1 MHLKRLICR
10 VCRCSGDLIMKDGG
24 GYFCNDHVCV
34 KDAGIWGFSCDVKDS
49 NYMENVIGLSNMHT
63 VDQITAKGSGKVWY
77 IVKKTEDSPTIWF
90 QKQDDRDYYV
100 KNGEIETSPG
110 KDEHNLWFKSRKS
123 SVSVATTTSQ
133 NTVKTVQTTSII
145 KTTTKDRLIKLHKEL
160 GEILDEL

>member
-34 KDAGIWGFSCDVKDS
+34 KDAGIWGFSCDVKDL

-77 IVKKTEDSPTIWF
+77 IAKKTEDSPTIWF

-110 KDEHNLWFKSRKS
+110 KYDHNLWFKKRLNTANATIFSTSAVGAVVEKPS
-123 SVSVATTTSQ
+123 TTTP
-133 NTVKTVQTTSII
+133 TKL
-145 KTTTKDRLIKLHKEL
+145 TTKDRLIKLHKEL
-160 GEILDEL
+160 GEI

>member
-1 MHLKRLICR
+1 
-10 VCRCSGDLIMKDGG
+10 MKDGG
-24 GYFCNDHVCV
+24 GYFCGDHVCV
-34 KDAGIWGFSCDVKDS
+34 KDAGVWGFSCDVKDS

-160 GEILDEL
+160 GEIIGDL